1 MTSSLIVLAF
11 DTMDE
16 AEKVHEALVQ
26 GKKEG
31 LLTIQDFAVVV
42 KDADGKVEVKN
53 QVSSGTWMAT
63 GVGGALGLLIGTI
76 FFPIGG
82 LVLGLAGG
90 ALVGK
95 FMDLGVDGKFVKQV
109 GGEIQPGTSALF
121 VLVDKENP
129 GPSWQSC
136 ASSRARFCRRTC
148 PASPK
153 MPSAKLWATTLPRPG
168 DSRGNC
174 RPRHRPLS
182 IPPIPRQALRPRAIR
197 HDRHFRSYHQ
207 PAEVPAFFGRHD
219 RSN

>member
-31 LLTIQDFAVVV
+31 LLTIQDSAVVV
-42 KDADGKVEVKN
+42 KDTDGKVKVKN
-53 QVSSGTWMAT
+53 QVSSGTWIAT
-63 GVGGALGLLIGTI
+63 GVGGALGLLIGAV

-82 LVLGLAGG
+82 LLLGLGGG

-109 GGEIQPGTSALF
+109 GEEIQPGTSALF

-129 GPSWQSC
+129 GAELAILRQFKGKVLQTNL
-136 ASSRARFCRRTC
+136 SSESEDAVRKALGDD
-148 PASPK
+148 PAK
-153 MPSAKLWATTLPRPG
+153 TWG
-168 DSRGNC
+168 
-174 RPRHRPLS
+174 
-182 IPPIPRQALRPRAIR
+182 
-197 HDRHFRSYHQ
+197 
-207 PAEVPAFFGRHD
+207 
-219 RSN
+219 

>member
-1 MTSSLIVLAF
+1 MPSSLIVLAF

-16 AEKVHEALVQ
+16 AEKVHEALVK

-31 LLTIQDFAVVV
+31 LLTIQDSAVVV

-109 GGEIQPGTSALF
+109 GEEIQPGTSALF

-129 GPSWQSC
+129 GAELAILRQFKGKVLQTNL
-136 ASSRARFCRRTC
+136 SSESEDAVRKALGDD
-148 PASPK
+148 PAK
-153 MPSAKLWATTLPRPG
+153 TWG
-168 DSRGNC
+168 
-174 RPRHRPLS
+174 
-182 IPPIPRQALRPRAIR
+182 
-197 HDRHFRSYHQ
+197 
-207 PAEVPAFFGRHD
+207 
-219 RSN
+219 